1 MRSGPTTGAN
11 LRSGLMNDDDLTT
24 ILNALTEP
32 VFLVNTD
39 RRITMAN
46 VAAEELF
53 GGELTGRNLVHA
65 IRHPDALDS
74 VEEVL
79 HGKTRSEAV
88 ISMSGPV
95 RTTYKVSVVRL
106 DNGEDAEGGA
116 VLGLHDISH
125 VLEAEQMRSDFVANV
140 SHELRSP
147 LSALSGG
154 IETLQG
160 AARNDPEAQVR
171 FLGIMEHEAA
181 RMNRLID
188 DLLSLTSVEVNERV
202 RPSGKVNLRAIVER
216 AIAAL
221 ETQSKASKKPIRL
234 EMPNGECAVLGD
246 EDELTQVFH
255 NLIDN
260 ALKYSRDNSEVI
272 VTIGERDQ
280 VTGLAGPAT
289 TVAVTDQSDGIPAEH
304 IPRIT
309 ERFYRVDTSRSRE
322 KGGTGLGLAIVKHIL
337 NRHRGRLLV
346 DSEKDVGSTFT
357 VCLPQDAPA
366 QSP

>member
-1 MRSGPTTGAN
+1 
-11 LRSGLMNDDDLTT
+11 MNEDDLVT

-32 VFLVNTD
+32 VFLVNSD
-39 RRITMAN
+39 RHITLAN

-53 GGELTGRNLVHA
+53 GGGLSGRNLVHA
-65 IRHPDALDS
+65 IRHPDVLDS

-79 HGKTRSEAV
+79 HGKARSEAV
-88 ISMSGPV
+88 ISMPGTV

-106 DNGEDAEGGA
+106 EDNENVEGTA
-116 VLGLHDISH
+116 ILGLHDISH

-160 AARNDPEAQVR
+160 AARNDPEAQTR
-171 FLGIMEHEAA
+171 FLGIMEREAA

-188 DLLSLTSVEVNERV
+188 DLLSLSSVEVNERV
-202 RPSGKVNLRAIVER
+202 RPSQRIGLLTIVER

-221 ETQSKASKKPIRL
+221 ETQAKAAKKPIRL
-234 EMPNGECAVLGD
+234 EISDPECVVLGD

-260 ALKYSRDNSEVI
+260 ALKYSRENGEVTVSVEI
-272 VTIGERDQ
+272 RENVA
-280 VTGLAGPAT
+280 GLAGPA
-289 TVAVTDQSDGIPAEH
+289 VVIAVSDQGEGIAAEH
-304 IPRIT
+304 IPRLT

-337 NRHRGRLLV
+337 NRHRGRLLI
-346 DSEKDVGSTFT
+346 DSEKGVGSTFT
-357 VCLPQDAPA
+357 VCLPLEAQD
-366 QSP
+366 QKR